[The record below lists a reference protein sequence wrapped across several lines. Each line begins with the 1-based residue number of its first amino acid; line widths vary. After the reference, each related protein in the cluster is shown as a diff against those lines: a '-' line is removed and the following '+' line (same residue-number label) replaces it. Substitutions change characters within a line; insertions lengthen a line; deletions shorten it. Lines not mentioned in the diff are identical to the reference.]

1 MTLVKKSKI
10 AAPAGKLSSPAQS
23 TAAAAKKTRAASAP
37 AKKTLAAPAREQT
50 ISERV
55 AAATEELASGLMQAS
70 AATKELGRS
79 MEQIAAG
86 AEEAA
91 GASQQQ
97 SAGMKRV
104 VASLATAKAEA
115 DASGR
120 RAETVLTTLVETSAQ
135 IALSIRSIER
145 NAERQLAAV
154 GIISELERRAKEI
167 GTLTQTVSDIADQT
181 NIHALNAAIEAAR
194 AGEQG
199 RGFAVVA
206 EEVRALAETSDKSAQ
221 AVQQLSEIIQAD
233 VGAVVVALKSA
244 AENATVQAKAANK
257 VIENLVSR
265 RSDMIRIGEDSRAV
279 FAEAIEA
286 ESAALEAEKG
296 TEEIASAAEE
306 QSAGAAEAQAVVQE
320 QHKSLEQSQIAA
332 RALAIL
338 SEDLRDGTGGAST
351 AEQISSSAEEL
362 SATIQELSSTATE
375 LMAAIEEINRACQLQ
390 ASATQQTSA
399 ALAQIEKSARLSQEN
414 GRGARERV
422 KALEAGLAQS
432 SEAIKSLIDGVK
444 IALQETQNSV
454 KTVGRLGTVGRKIEK
469 TVNAISMTILQTG
482 MLAVSGL
489 VEAARGGDAGRGFAV
504 VSTDIRNLAGEA
516 SENIDRAKD
525 TVRDILDQVALLE
538 RELDQIIVS
547 AELEV
552 QNNQAISLSLTKIS
566 QEIEALGA
574 GSELIVE
581 GADAI
586 LTATVESA
594 AGARQVASAA
604 EEASAASREAAS
616 AAAEQS
622 QGAEDLAAAIEEI
635 ASLADELKLQNA

>member
-10 AAPAGKLSSPAQS
+10 AASALKS
-23 TAAAAKKTRAASAP
+23 TAPAPAPATPAPAKKTRAAPAP
-37 AKKTLAAPAREQT
+37 APARQQT

-55 AAATEELASGLMQAS
+55 AAATEELAAGLTQAS

-91 GASQQQ
+91 SASQQQ
-97 SAGMKRV
+97 SAGMKRI

-120 RAETVLTTLVETSAQ
+120 RAETVLTSLVETNAQ
-135 IALSIRSIER
+135 IASSIRSIER

-154 GIISELERRAKEI
+154 GMISELEHRAKEI
-167 GTLTQTVSDIADQT
+167 ATITQTVSDIADQT

-206 EEVRALAETSDKSAQ
+206 EEVRTLAETSDKSAQ
-221 AVQQLSEIIQAD
+221 AVQQLSEVIQAD
-233 VGAVVVALKSA
+233 VGAVVAALKSA
-244 AENATVQAKAANK
+244 SENATAQTEAASK
-257 VIENLVSR
+257 VIESLASR
-265 RSDMIRIGEDSRAV
+265 RSDMIRIGEDSRAI
-279 FAEAIEA
+279 FAAAIEA

-306 QSAGAAEAQAVVQE
+306 QSSGAVEAQAVVQE

-332 RALAIL
+332 RTLATL
-338 SEDLRDGTGGAST
+338 SEELRNGTGGAST

-362 SATIQELSSTATE
+362 SATIQELAGAATE
-375 LMAAIEEINRACQLQ
+375 VMAAIEEINRACQLQ

-399 ALAQIEKSARLSQEN
+399 ALAQIEKSAQLSQEN

-432 SEAIKSLIDGVK
+432 SEAIKGLIEGVK
-444 IALQETQNSV
+444 VALQETQNSV

-469 TVNAISMTILQTG
+469 TVNAISMTTLQTG

-504 VSTDIRNLAGEA
+504 VSTDIRNLAREA

-525 TVRDILDQVALLE
+525 TVRDLLDQVALLE

-552 QNNQAISLSLTKIS
+552 QNNEAVSSSLERISH
-566 QEIEALGA
+566 EIEALGA
-574 GSELIVE
+574 GSALIVE
-581 GADAI
+581 GADTI
-586 LTATVESA
+586 LLATVEAA

-604 EEASAASREAAS
+604 EEAGAASREAAS
-616 AAAEQS
+616 AAAQQS